1 MPLFLAVLMLGPL
14 PSLHAAETTRP
25 DACSYLEDV
34 RGIPRTACLSDS
46 GRVRDEDMR
55 EALRG
60 APERKLRVAALASAL
75 ARASGPDQ
83 AAAIVAAPEH
93 RLSPLLNER
102 TFPAWLAADDP
113 LLPRGPAELG
123 IFELHH
129 GKTTFR
135 AAPGVAVKLNGQTAG
150 ASMPLMSD
158 PEGKPDLI
166 QFHAFTMFVI
176 HRGERYGIRLK
187 DTESESRKEFTGLHW
202 FPVRENYRVT
212 AKFVPYQMPKIL
224 SIPNILGETEQ
235 DASPGYVLFTLDGHS
250 LRLDPVVE
258 DDQQL
263 FFIFHDLTSGKET
276 YPPGRFLYTD
286 LPKNGEVVMDFNKAQ
301 NPPCAFTAYATC
313 PLPPKQNRLP
323 VRIEAGELNYGHH

>member
-1 MPLFLAVLMLGPL
+1 MWPVAGLA
-14 PSLHAAETTRP
+14 
-25 DACSYLEDV
+25 C
-34 RGIPRTACLSDS
+34 C
-46 GRVRDEDMR
+46 
-55 EALRG
+55 
-60 APERKLRVAALASAL
+60 
-75 ARASGPDQ
+75 
-83 AAAIVAAPEH
+83 AAIVAGDTSYSATKYSASIEQW
-93 RLSPLLNER
+93 RAQREADLK
-102 TFPAWLAADDP
+102 ADDGWLTVSGLFWLKEGINRAGSMTSSDI